1 MHVRLRSLDVRCFSQ
16 SQCSVERKRSGPA
29 TEDTNSGG
37 PCFETWP
44 GSQAADPISISE
56 RGPGLQKKLNACL
69 HCTGPPPGLGTGGG
83 PSHQSLVVSRRESSS
98 PSTSRT
104 STADACSSGQCKIY
118 GPGVKMLVRA
128 AGSRAAF
135 SSRPRRS
142 ATAGCSMASAIS
154 IEVQPAAMT
163 SKGPFGDL
171 LAIVSRSGYSS
182 CRLREFCSASQSVA
196 PLGFVSDV
204 APSRRQPGERSRRAD
219 AGTQSILAGRLAL
232 DASTSSWARLA

>member
-1 MHVRLRSLDVRCFSQ
+1 MASAISIEVQPAAMTSKRPFSDLLAILSRSGYSSCRLREFCSASQ
-16 SQCSVERKRSGPA
+16 SVAP
-29 TEDTNSGG
+29 
-37 PCFETWP
+37 
-44 GSQAADPISISE
+44 
-56 RGPGLQKKLNACL
+56 
-69 HCTGPPPGLGTGGG
+69 LGF
-83 PSHQSLVVSRRESSS
+83 V
-98 PSTSRT
+98 
-104 STADACSSGQCKIY
+104 
-118 GPGVKMLVRA
+118 A

>member
-1 MHVRLRSLDVRCFSQ
+1 
-16 SQCSVERKRSGPA
+16 
-29 TEDTNSGG
+29 
-37 PCFETWP
+37 
-44 GSQAADPISISE
+44 
-56 RGPGLQKKLNACL
+56 
-69 HCTGPPPGLGTGGG
+69 
-83 PSHQSLVVSRRESSS
+83 
-98 PSTSRT
+98 
-104 STADACSSGQCKIY
+104 
-118 GPGVKMLVRA
+118 
-128 AGSRAAF
+128 
-135 SSRPRRS
+135 RRS